1 MRARAVHLPT
11 AFPVE
16 GSQEPVSTLDH
27 LCLTGKEAAEVALE
41 KGNENAE
48 CHQW

>member
-1 MRARAVHLPT
+1 MRARADHPPT

-16 GSQEPVSTLDH
+16 GSREPESTLDH
-27 LCLTGKEAAEVALE
+27 FCLTGKEEAEVALE